1 MIDDEYLVSSCERTS
16 EIFQTFSQ
24 DMTLAT
30 NTIGKAIQI
39 NGSSRELELLYIQLN
54 KLLISQLKFRGEY
67 LQVII
72 EATADPEVKSVLE
85 SAREENTDTISE
97 TLSRLEKFQ

>member
-1 MIDDEYLVSSCERTS
+1 
-16 EIFQTFSQ
+16 
-24 DMTLAT
+24 
-30 NTIGKAIQI
+30 
-39 NGSSRELELLYIQLN
+39 
-54 KLLISQLKFRGEY
+54 LISQLKFRGEY

-72 EATADPEVKSVLE
+72 EATADSEVKSVLE